1 MMPRDCYVLA
11 RQQGQ
16 YLNGHKHAEAIE
28 AIVGLGYIIASHTE
42 GATMARLG
50 DCTIYDRGDDTY
62 VVTNTNR
69 HRRLCVDAG
78 SPEALHELLDVIK
91 DL

>member
-16 YLNGHKHAEAIE
+16 YLNGHKHAEPID
-28 AIVGLGYIIASHTE
+28 AIVGLGYIIASSTE

-50 DCTIYDRGDDTY
+50 DCTIYDRGDGTY
-62 VVTNTNR
+62 VVTNTNM

-78 SPEALHELLDVIK
+78 SPEALHELLEVIRGM
-91 DL
+91 

>member
-1 MMPRDCYVLA
+1 MMPRDCFVLA
-11 RQQGQ
+11 RQQGP
-16 YLNGHKHAEAIE
+16 YLNGHKHEGTIDAV
-28 AIVGLGYIIASHTE
+28 VGFGYITAAATN
-42 GATMARLG
+42 GATMARIG

-78 SPEALHELLDVIK
+78 SPEALHELLRVISGF
-91 DL
+91 